1 MPSVSLPLSLFT
13 LAMPRNLTIKS
24 PGTATVLNPSVV
36 VAGFKALLG
45 TDGDGDDGSV
55 AAVITDDGLGAG
67 TGLVFLSNWGV
78 DEPPPEPPGKLY
90 RLFRSE
96 VTSW

>member
-1 MPSVSLPLSLFT
+1 MPSVSIPLSLFT

-45 TDGDGDDGSV
+45 TDGEGEGDDGNIP
-55 AAVITDDGLGAG
+55 AVITDDGLGAG

-78 DEPPPEPPGKLY
+78 DEPPWKLY
-90 RLFRSE
+90 RLLRSE

>member
-1 MPSVSLPLSLFT
+1 MPSVSIPLSLFT

-45 TDGDGDDGSV
+45 TDGEGDDGP
-55 AAVITDDGLGAG
+55 GAG

-78 DEPPPEPPGKLY
+78 DEPPPEPPWKLY
-90 RLFRSE
+90 RLLRSE

>member
-1 MPSVSLPLSLFT
+1 MPSVSIPLSLFT

-45 TDGDGDDGSV
+45 TDGEGDDGNV

-78 DEPPPEPPGKLY
+78 DEPPPEAPWKLY
-90 RLFRSE
+90 RL
-96 VTSW
+96 